1 MPKKSTVYIAR
12 AGIFSALYIVLSL
25 IVFPFAS
32 GAIQVRLGEAL
43 TLLPLLFPEAIASL
57 FIGCILV
64 NIITG
69 CALLDVLFGA
79 IITLVSAVLTFFV
92 GKLIKSTFLKIIVG
106 GIFPILLNA
115 FLLPLIWYFCYGELE
130 YLYIIQVLFVLLGQ
144 TVSVYGLGSIM
155 ILAIERSKFNKFL

>member
-1 MPKKSTVYIAR
+1 MAKKSTVYIAR

-57 FIGCILV
+57 FIGCVLV
-64 NIITG
+64 NVITG
-69 CALLDVLFGA
+69 CALIDVFFGA
-79 IITLVSAVLTFFV
+79 FITLVSAVLTFLV
-92 GKLIKSTFLKIIVG
+92 GRAVKSAVLKITLG

-130 YLYIIQVLFVLLGQ
+130 YVYIIQVLFVLLGQ
-144 TVSVYGLGSIM
+144 TVSIYGLGSIM
-155 ILAIERSKFNKFL
+155 YLAIERSNLKKIL